1 MSTTPLTPTERGA
14 ANLNIETVTD
24 TTPKE
29 IIEIAFKGNTVSIHV
44 PSLEAYGY
52 VRETINKILI
62 AQFEMEYE
70 NQTFQDT
77 FNETPM
83 SDRQKLMQQTFFQIN
98 YLQLLKV
105 R

>member
-1 MSTTPLTPTERGA
+1 MFHHG
-14 ANLNIETVTD
+14 
-24 TTPKE
+24 
-29 IIEIAFKGNTVSIHV
+29 
-44 PSLEAYGY
+44 SLWC
-52 VRETINKILI
+52 VRTINKILI

-83 SDRQKLMQQTFFQIN
+83 SDRQKLMQQTFFKSIISII
-98 YLQLLKV
+98 KV